1 MPLSVLAH
9 CRILLCL
16 PACLPAC
23 TDTPARRLLIYEL
36 RAQDASAGKL
46 LAPAELWYVTESA
59 AQTLR
64 APGPRGNASLGAP
77 VADPRV
83 AELTGV
89 LQDYMQRH
97 RDPIDVHTGIFA
109 PHIVVIPEVRQLPAR
124 INESLFCTRGKN
136 ARYAVAFLY
145 SIHTRAAQHPLY

>member
-1 MPLSVLAH
+1 
-9 CRILLCL
+9 
-16 PACLPAC
+16 
-23 TDTPARRLLIYEL
+23 
-36 RAQDASAGKL
+36 
-46 LAPAELWYVTESA
+46 VTETA

-64 APGPRGNASLGAP
+64 APGPRGNASLEAP

-124 INESLFCTRGKN
+124 RTQRLSCTRRGM
-136 ARYAVAFLY
+136 RLAVACLQ
-145 SIHTRAAQHPLY
+145 SMHTRAGKYAWY

>member
-1 MPLSVLAH
+1 M
-9 CRILLCL
+9 
-16 PACLPAC
+16 
-23 TDTPARRLLIYEL
+23 
-36 RAQDASAGKL
+36 
-46 LAPAELWYVTESA
+46 TESA

-64 APGPRGNASLGAP
+64 APGPRGNASLEAP

-109 PHIVVIPEVRQLPAR
+109 PHIVVIPEVRQMPAR
-124 INESLFCTRGKN
+124 INESLSYTRGKM
-136 ARYAVAFLY
+136 RYAVARLQ
-145 SIHTRAAQHPLY
+145 SMHTRAAKYALY